1 MTKYSAL
8 SQHLSAISANT
19 VSLNFSE
26 IEEIIGDELPSSA
39 SRHQAWW
46 ANESNGTHTWAHLW
60 QAAGWLKDSVD
71 FDRKIVTFRRAD
83 NSEIDVLETLKPQ
96 TKETIYDLLQQL
108 DISTDQWLTKENG
121 DEVDNVKANPNYC
134 YNWSFGSIQEG
145 FALCIW
151 HGTLELNDG
160 QVVFE
165 ENLRELSSRLQTAAR
180 QATKETAKRTRS
192 ITQATRAR
200 AFDDALNVSYE
211 RGLPVSVILTEGDR
225 RSREELGS
233 GSSHVLFR
241 SLDPIKWYVHAYD
254 NSTGDA
260 RMVRGVLPPG
270 VATETTGTENLE
282 DTGAPDEVQQRAIKI
297 RRGQAKFREKLL
309 SAYGRTCAVT
319 GCKIVELLEAAHIQ
333 PHAEEPN
340 YSVTNGLLIRADI
353 HTLFDLNLLSV
364 DSRLRIRLAP
374 SLLKSEYKEY
384 EGKPL
389 KEPGTVS
396 EMPSPFSLE
405 KRYQEFKKLNKL

>member
-1 MTKYSAL
+1 MAKYSAL
-8 SQHLSAISANT
+8 SQHLSALTANT
-19 VSLNFSE
+19 VSLTFSE
-26 IEEIIGDELPSSA
+26 IEEIISDKLPSSA
-39 SRHQAWW
+39 FKHHAWW
-46 ANESNGTHTWAHLW
+46 ANESDGTHTWAHLW
-60 QAAGWLKDSVD
+60 QAAGWLKDAVD
-71 FDRKIVTFRRAD
+71 FDRQIVTFRRAE
-83 NSEIDVLETLKPQ
+83 NTEIDILETLKPR
-96 TKETIYDLLQQL
+96 TKETIYDLLQQI
-108 DISTDQWLTKENG
+108 DISTDEWLTKENG
-121 DEVDNVKANPNYC
+121 EEVDNVKANPNYC

-151 HGTLELNDG
+151 HGTLELDDG

-165 ENLRELSSRLQTAAR
+165 ENLRELSRQLQAAAR
-180 QATKETAKRTRS
+180 QATNETAKRTRS

-200 AFDDALNVSYE
+200 AFDDALNVCYA

-233 GSSHVLFR
+233 SSSHVLYR
-241 SLDPIKWYVHAYD
+241 SFDPIKWYVHSYD
-254 NSTGDA
+254 NSTGST

-270 VATETTGTENLE
+270 VATATADENLE
-282 DTGAPDEVQQRAIKI
+282 ESGPPDDVQQRAIKI
-297 RRGQAKFREKLL
+297 RRGQTKFREKLL

-340 YSVTNGLLIRADI
+340 YSVTNGLLLRADI

-374 SLLKSEYKEY
+374 TLLKSEYKEF

-389 KEPGTVS
+389 KEPATVS
-396 EMPSPFSLE
+396 EMPSSFALD
-405 KRYQEFKKLNKL
+405 KRYQEFQSANKK